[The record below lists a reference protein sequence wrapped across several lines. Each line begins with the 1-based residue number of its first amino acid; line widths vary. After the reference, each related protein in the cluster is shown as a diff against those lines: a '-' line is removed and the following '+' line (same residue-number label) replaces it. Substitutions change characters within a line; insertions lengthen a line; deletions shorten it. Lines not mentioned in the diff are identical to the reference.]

1 MSTRIR
7 LARHGR
13 KKQAFYHIVVA
24 DQKAPRNGRFIEK
37 LGVYNPNTNPA
48 TIELDFDGAV
58 NWLLKGAQPSDTVRA
73 LLSYKGVMMKK
84 HLMAGVAKGAFNEEE
99 AEKRFTAWMEAKENE
114 VADKKT
120 GLEAAAIAE
129 VKAAL
134 AAEKAKNDAR
144 AEAIALKSS
153 AVTEESTQEEIA
165 TEDGA
170 AETPVA
176 EEVATE
182 EVVTETPV
190 AEEVAADEVVAETPV
205 AETPVAEEKVTDEVV
220 EGTPAAEE
228 VAATEEVVEETLVAE
243 EKATEEV
250 IAETPV
256 AEEVATEEV
265 VEETPVAEEKATEEV
280 VEETPVAEE
289 VAATE
294 EVVEETPVAEEKVT
308 DEEAP
313 AEEEKTEKS

>member
-1 MSTRIR
+1 MRTNHRDGLTKLKEKMATRIR

-24 DQKAPRNGRFIEK
+24 DQRAPRNGRFIEK

-134 AAEKAKNDAR
+134 AAEEAKNDAR
-144 AEAIALKSS
+144 AEAIALKGA
-153 AVTEESTQEEIA
+153 AVAEESTQEEIA

-182 EVVTETPV
+182 EVVT
-190 AEEVAADEVVAETPV
+190 
-205 AETPVAEEKVTDEVV
+205 ETPVAEEKVTDEVV

-250 IAETPV
+250 VAETPV
-256 AEEVATEEV
+256 AEEV
-265 VEETPVAEEKATEEV
+265 ATEEV

>member
-1 MSTRIR
+1 MRTNHRDGLTKLKEKMATRIR

-13 KKQAFYHIVVA
+13 RKQAFYHIVVA
-24 DQKAPRNGRFIEK
+24 DQRAPRNGRFIEK

-144 AEAIALKSS
+144 AEAIALKGA
-153 AVTEESTQEEIA
+153 AVAEESTQEEIA

-170 AETPVA
+170 TETPVA

-182 EVVTETPV
+182 EVVAETPV
-190 AEEVAADEVVAETPV
+190 AEEVAA
-205 AETPVAEEKVTDEVV
+205 EE
-220 EGTPAAEE
+220 A
-228 VAATEEVVEETLVAE
+228 VAE
-243 EKATEEV
+243 EKA
-250 IAETPV
+250 
-256 AEEVATEEV
+256 
-265 VEETPVAEEKATEEV
+265 
-280 VEETPVAEE
+280 
-289 VAATE
+289 
-294 EVVEETPVAEEKVT
+294 T

>member
-1 MSTRIR
+1 MRTNHRDGLTKLKEKMATRIR
-7 LARHGR
+7 LARHGKR
-13 KKQAFYHIVVA
+13 KQAFYHIVVA
-24 DQKAPRNGRFIEK
+24 DQRAPRNGRFIEK
-37 LGVYNPNTNPA
+37 LGIYNPNTNPA

-99 AEKRFTAWMEAKENE
+99 AEKRFTTWMEAKENE

-144 AEAIALKSS
+144 AEAIALKGA
-153 AVTEESTQEEIA
+153 AVAEESTQEE
-165 TEDGA
+165 
-170 AETPVA
+170 VA
-176 EEVATE
+176 EGVETKDAGDATVASE
-182 EVVTETPV
+182 E
-190 AEEVAADEVVAETPV
+190 A
-205 AETPVAEEKVTDEVV
+205 
-220 EGTPAAEE
+220 
-228 VAATEEVVEETLVAE
+228 
-243 EKATEEV
+243 

-256 AEEVATEEV
+256 AEEVATKDVIEEPKA
-265 VEETPVAEEKATEEV
+265 EETT
-280 VEETPVAEE
+280 
-289 VAATE
+289 
-294 EVVEETPVAEEKVT
+294 
-308 DEEAP
+308 EAP

>member
-1 MSTRIR
+1 MRTNHRDGLTKLKEKMATRIR

-24 DQKAPRNGRFIEK
+24 DQRAPRNGRFIEK

-144 AEAIALKSS
+144 AEAIALKGA
-153 AVTEESTQEEIA
+153 AVAEESTQEEVAEGMA
-165 TEDGA
+165 TKDVVEEEK
-170 AETPVA
+170 AEETTEAPA
-176 EEVATE
+176 EEVTE
-182 EVVTETPV
+182 EQ
-190 AEEVAADEVVAETPV
+190 
-205 AETPVAEEKVTDEVV
+205 KS
-220 EGTPAAEE
+220 
-228 VAATEEVVEETLVAE
+228 EET
-243 EKATEEV
+243 T
-250 IAETPV
+250 
-256 AEEVATEEV
+256 
-265 VEETPVAEEKATEEV
+265 
-280 VEETPVAEE
+280 
-289 VAATE
+289 
-294 EVVEETPVAEEKVT
+294 
-308 DEEAP
+308 EAP
-313 AEEEKTEKS
+313 AEEEKTEEA